1 VEKFKTEE
9 LVSLN
14 VMFFSSR
21 DVKLGM
27 DEAYLKVKSVDHTI
41 KEFLVVS
48 GVSDNC
54 YKVSKYAFSF

>member
-1 VEKFKTEE
+1 
-9 LVSLN
+9 
-14 VMFFSSR
+14 MFFSSR

>member
-1 VEKFKTEE
+1 
-9 LVSLN
+9 
-14 VMFFSSR
+14 MFFSSR

-27 DEAYLKVKSVDHTI
+27 DEACLKVKSVDHTI